1 MEILEPLLSLVEIV
15 TVIVLGIIGQRVTV
29 RLATSGGKKEGIRK
43 ERIRTAKTWLT
54 LPWIVIVATGIA
66 RVLGLAD
73 QLETLTVVGFM
84 GVVLGL
90 MSEHTLT
97 NIVAGFLLFRDDLVD
112 IDDIVELRPG
122 MKGKVVKVGLTDVWI
137 KGEEGGVIIASNEWL
152 RAGPIINY
160 TALERLQGK
169 FEKKSTASQAVT

>member
-1 MEILEPLLSLVEIV
+1 MEPLLSLIEIAG
-15 TVIVLGIIGQRVTV
+15 VIVLGIIGQRVTV
-29 RLATSGGKKEGIRK
+29 RLATSGGKKEGIKK

-54 LPWIVIVATGIA
+54 LPWIIIVVAGIA

-73 QLETLTVVGFM
+73 QLETLTIVGFM
-84 GVVLGL
+84 GVLLSL

-122 MKGKVVKVGLTDVWI
+122 IKGKVVKVGLTDVWF
-137 KGEEGGVIIASNEWL
+137 KDEEGGVIIASNGWL
-152 RAGPIINY
+152 RAGPFVNY

-169 FEKKSTASQAVT
+169 FEKKSTASRSVT

>member
-1 MEILEPLLSLVEIV
+1 MEILEPLISLVEIAA
-15 TVIVLGIIGQRVTV
+15 VIVLGIIGQRVTV
-29 RLATSGGKKEGIRK
+29 RLVTSGAKKEGIK
-43 ERIRTAKTWLT
+43 KDRIRTAKTWLT
-54 LPWIVIVATGIA
+54 LPWIIIVAALIV
-66 RVLGLAD
+66 RVLGLAS

-97 NIVAGFLLFRDDLVD
+97 NMVAGFLLFKDDLVD

-122 MKGKVVKVGLTDVWI
+122 IKGKVVKVGLTDVWF
-137 KGEEGGVIIASNEWL
+137 KDEQGGVIIASNGWL
-152 RAGPIINY
+152 RSGPFVNY

-169 FEKKSTASQAVT
+169 FQKKSTASQAVT